1 MLMRS
6 MLLHI
11 LIILKI
17 LISEK
22 TLEQEKLR
30 NERGK
35 RRNGHTRTSNGT
47 PLLTSGKIEKFTV
60 YLKEHGLTTIG
71 RKLDKVKAIR
81 CHYYQHI
88 KESANT
94 ERMVPKMKVTG
105 NQGIKNM
112 RKNSTVRR
120 TISSDN
126 DFVFKDLDEKSNPS
140 QTIQFITDDQ
150 ISEVVVQ
157 GSRNE
162 SINIDVTRLHIVTLA
177 ICAG

>member
-47 PLLTSGKIEKFTV
+47 PLLTSGKIEKLKVKELDF

-71 RKLDKVKAIR
+71 RKLDEVKAIR

-105 NQGIKNM
+105 NQGMKNM
-112 RKNSTVRR
+112 KKNSTVRR

-140 QTIQFITDDQ
+140 QTIQFISDDQ

-162 SINIDVTRLHIVTLA
+162 SINII
-177 ICAG
+177 

>member
-1 MLMRS
+1 MRS

-47 PLLTSGKIEKFTV
+47 PFLTGGKIEKLKVKELDF

-71 RKLDKVKAIR
+71 RKVDKVKAIR

-88 KESANT
+88 KESF
-94 ERMVPKMKVTG
+94 VPKTKVTG
-105 NQGIKNM
+105 SQGMENM

-120 TISSDN
+120 TRVTMTLFSKIWMRRVTLLPPGPFSDN
-126 DFVFKDLDEKSNPS
+126 SVHIRWPNIWSCC
-140 QTIQFITDDQ
+140 
-150 ISEVVVQ
+150 
-157 GSRNE
+157 SRFMK
-162 SINIDVTRLHIVTLA
+162 RKY
-177 ICAG
+177 